1 MQSNVL
7 VALLLPRS
15 WDHGAERGKQ
25 HREVD
30 AHPTDLNILSNS
42 GALTAWENLE
52 SAVGCTALA
61 QGASPQERGFEPHT
75 QEFGA
80 IVLVADEPPAG
91 WARA

>member
-1 MQSNVL
+1 ML
-7 VALLLPRS
+7 RRS
-15 WDHGAERGKQ
+15 DL

-42 GALTAWENLE
+42 GAFTAWESLSLE
-52 SAVGCTALA
+52 SAVGSTALA

-80 IVLVADEPPAG
+80 IVLVADEPSAG